1 MDLFIASPPG
11 RVVNTVRGCRRTPTR
26 GQLEGVGFV
35 PQGEPK
41 TSTISCNSRSR
52 RLALPYGLVIGDIV
66 DVLRAWEAA
75 VPILIKPFLYV
86 IAFRPIA
93 VLFASAIGL
102 VCWLLITCVR
112 AIAWLPTAGQRL
124 RNSANL
130 PRRRTSS
137 PAPMWLCSY
146 AQSPPR
152 QRPAEGHGGA
162 RPRPRGRSGHRRQ
175 RREPG
180 GRFASKAKE
189 QPRALTHAPGATMPG
204 ADAPRQPMPVACDEK
219 RSLSDARRAIAG
231 RSER

>member
-1 MDLFIASPPG
+1 MGS
-11 RVVNTVRGCRRTPTR
+11 VRGCRRTPTR

-137 PAPMWLCSY
+137 PAPMPLCSY

-152 QRPAEGHGGA
+152 QRPALILQQLDVEISLG
-162 RPRPRGRSGHRRQ
+162 RPGRAG
-175 RREPG
+175 
-180 GRFASKAKE
+180 
-189 QPRALTHAPGATMPG
+189 
-204 ADAPRQPMPVACDEK
+204 DVA
-219 RSLSDARRAIAG
+219 
-231 RSER
+231 

>member
-52 RLALPYGLVIGDIV
+52 RLALPYGPVIGDIV

-102 VCWLLITCVR
+102 GCWC
-112 AIAWLPTAGQRL
+112 
-124 RNSANL
+124 
-130 PRRRTSS
+130 SS
-137 PAPMWLCSY
+137 HCMAAHYRPKTPQLC
-146 AQSPPR
+146 
-152 QRPAEGHGGA
+152 E
-162 RPRPRGRSGHRRQ
+162 
-175 RREPG
+175 
-180 GRFASKAKE
+180 F
-189 QPRALTHAPGATMPG
+189 T
-204 ADAPRQPMPVACDEK
+204 
-219 RSLSDARRAIAG
+219 
-231 RSER
+231 

>member
-1 MDLFIASPPG
+1 M
-11 RVVNTVRGCRRTPTR
+11 
-26 GQLEGVGFV
+26 
-35 PQGEPK
+35 
-41 TSTISCNSRSR
+41 
-52 RLALPYGLVIGDIV
+52 
-66 DVLRAWEAA
+66 
-75 VPILIKPFLYV
+75 PILIKPFLYV

-102 VCWLLITCVR
+102 VCWLLIMCVR
-112 AIAWLPTAGQRL
+112 AIAWLPTTGQRP

-137 PAPMWLCSY
+137 PAPMRLRSMRSIATAAKASRRSRWS
-146 AQSPPR
+146 
-152 QRPAEGHGGA
+152 A

-189 QPRALTHAPGATMPG
+189 QPHALTHAPGATMPG

-219 RSLSDARRAIAG
+219 RSLSDARRAVAG
-231 RSER
+231 RTEREQERRPHRDCRTPDHAI